1 MSGGESRLL
10 GRWGEALA
18 AEELRRRGCRLVEA
32 GWRCRFGEVDLI
44 AEEGPFLCFVEVK
57 LRKDGRVAQARE
69 FVDRRKQEKLRTTA
83 QLYLAEHPTQLQPR
97 FDVVEIY
104 APQGLA
110 TRAPGGEN
118 RGEGETAPLF
128 CDKRLTGE
136 KRTGIIK
143 HWIE

>member
-57 LRKDGRVAQARE
+57 LRKDGRTGGPGAGVRGPEEAGEAADHGPAQYSSVLLGT
-69 FVDRRKQEKLRTTA
+69 F
-83 QLYLAEHPTQLQPR
+83 
-97 FDVVEIY
+97 F
-104 APQGLA
+104 
-110 TRAPGGEN
+110 
-118 RGEGETAPLF
+118 
-128 CDKRLTGE
+128 
-136 KRTGIIK
+136 
-143 HWIE
+143 